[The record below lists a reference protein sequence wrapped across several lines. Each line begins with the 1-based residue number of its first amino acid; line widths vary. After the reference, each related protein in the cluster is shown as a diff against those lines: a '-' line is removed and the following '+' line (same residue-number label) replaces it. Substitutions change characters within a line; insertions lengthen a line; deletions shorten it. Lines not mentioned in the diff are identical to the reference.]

1 MAKKSRQK
9 KKVEVRERKVSP
21 LQSDAFSAL
30 NSLDVKSL
38 PSGKTEEEK
47 KAEIDAEIPWPKDK
61 APAAPNSRGRVVLRR
76 ETKGRGG
83 KAVVIVGGFRDLP
96 EFNAVKIG
104 ELAKQ
109 LRGMLGVGGS
119 FDRHEIL
126 LQGDKPAHVAEI
138 LRRLGFRVDGVTE

>member
-9 KKVEVRERKVSP
+9 NKVETRERVSAP

-30 NSLDVKSL
+30 DTLDVSVL
-38 PSGKTEEEK
+38 PSGQTEEEK
-47 KAEIDAEIPWPKDK
+47 RAELDAAIPWPKDK
-61 APAAPNSRGRVVLRR
+61 APAIPDSRGRVVLRR
-76 ETKGRGG
+76 ETKRRGG
-83 KAVVIVGGFRDLP
+83 KAVVIVSGFRDLP
-96 EFNAVKIG
+96 EFNAVRIG

-138 LRRLGFRVDGVTE
+138 LRRLGFRVEGVTE

>member
-1 MAKKSRQK
+1 MAKREK
-9 KKVEVRERKVSP
+9 KKKMPVRDRKVEP
-21 LQSDAFSAL
+21 LQTDAFSAL
-30 NSLDVKSL
+30 NGLDTAAL
-38 PSGKTEEEK
+38 PSGKSEEEK

-61 APAAPNSRGRVVLRR
+61 PAAVPNSRGRVILRR

-83 KAVVIVGGFRDLP
+83 KAVIIVSGFRELP
-96 EFNAVKIG
+96 EFNAVKMG

-119 FDRHEIL
+119 FDRSEIL